1 MIIRFAALG
10 LSAALIAA
18 PAFAQ
23 DVNTQRRM
31 TPADIAAVTPQPST
45 TPGVATRILMGD
57 PTKAGPYAQALTYPP
72 GLAVKPHMHRDHRNA
87 VIVKGSI
94 DFGYGTVADRAQT
107 KHMEAGSY
115 YTEAAETPHFGFV
128 GPEGLTLYLTG
139 WGPTD
144 NRPIT
149 PAK

>member
-1 MIIRFAALG
+1 MNIRLAALG
-10 LSAALIAA
+10 LSAALIASSA
-18 PAFAQ
+18 LAQ
-23 DVNTQRRM
+23 DPATQRRM
-31 TPADIAAVTPQPST
+31 TPADIAAVTPAPSAT
-45 TPGVATRILMGD
+45 QGVMSRTLLGD
-57 PTKAGPYAQALTYPP
+57 PTKPGPYAQALTYPP
-72 GLAVKPHMHRDHRNA
+72 GLAIKPHMHRDHRNA

-94 DFGYGTVADRAQT
+94 DFGYGTVADRALT
-107 KHMEAGSY
+107 KHMETGSY

-144 NRPIT
+144 NRPVA